1 MTRRRPAQIRADGP
15 WHSRT
20 TVTGVPT
27 IPGLSYRGRIA
38 VARLERERYW
48 PGAVEE
54 ALRAWSLFLRD
65 PWHRLFDPAQSCGVM
80 LCCPDPVELHALL
93 DAVVHV
99 LPKKDARVLRKR
111 IGDLDDLW

>member
-1 MTRRRPAQIRADGP
+1 
-15 WHSRT
+15 
-20 TVTGVPT
+20 
-27 IPGLSYRGRIA
+27 
-38 VARLERERYW
+38 
-48 PGAVEE
+48 
-54 ALRAWSLFLRD
+54 
-65 PWHRLFDPAQSCGVM
+65 M